1 MMASRAGEKLG
12 WLGGWAGGFLW
23 VLALAILFLLRGQL
37 VDGLVGLALAGLGY
51 GAVVFFRPWRYP
63 DTRYWRLLVVPYIVM
78 FAAVPWA
85 IWSFGP
91 ESADDLS
98 WWQLLPL
105 LAVLS
110 PFATIGWRRWR
121 DG

>member
-1 MMASRAGEKLG
+1 MIASRAGEKLG

-23 VLALAILFLLRGQL
+23 VLALAVLFLLRGQL
-37 VDGLVGLALAGLGY
+37 VDGLVGLALVGLGY
-51 GAVVFFRPWRYP
+51 GAVVFFRPWRFP
-63 DTRYWRLLVVPYIVM
+63 ETRYWRLLILPYIVM

-85 IWSFGP
+85 IWSFSA
-91 ESADDLS
+91 ESAEDLS

>member
-1 MMASRAGEKLG
+1 M
-12 WLGGWAGGFLW
+12 
-23 VLALAILFLLRGQL
+23 
-37 VDGLVGLALAGLGY
+37 GLALVGLGY
-51 GAVVFFRPWRYP
+51 GAVVFFRPWRFP
-63 DTRYWRLLVVPYIVM
+63 ETRYWRLLVVPYLLM

-98 WWQLLPL
+98 WWQMLPL
-105 LAVLS
+105 IAVLS
-110 PFATIGWRRWR
+110 PFAAIGWRRWS